1 MSIHHKQIH
10 ARKERERLCNTAP
23 QTMKM
28 RRRGNENNNNKNNAS
43 FLLAF
48 LCVFFLSTSTALVVL
63 FPSSFF
69 GGGDFRGLG
78 VLAERTTT
86 NNDEAVAFS
95 SSSSS
100 SSFSLGKAPRRFL
113 LQEEEDASSDEEQAA
128 EVQSKL
134 GSLLPVEGTITEER
148 EAEEPTSAAQ
158 PSGNKHSLLH
168 ADVVQAHAPTA
179 ETQDETI
186 VEEVIEKQSEE
197 NTDAESS
204 EAIVAADVSEEAPA
218 TKEEVTSDDENAED
232 IAEEEK
238 EKADSEFA
246 SENAEELA
254 VETAAANAIADAV
267 IAESDEENAAAE
279 DGETVD
285 EKITRS
291 AAKKAAKFFANVKTR
306 AKERFEKRAQ
316 EELSFY
322 ADYEDYEDDYGAAPD
337 ALTGDGF
344 DSPADL
350 VASGEETI
358 EEAKEDIKDI
368 EAEKAAI
375 AQEKGMEMALEEIQ
389 ATDLAEPTEDVAD
402 PITGISPEGEQLE
415 EQMATANGEPKPVAN
430 TPMYNFESGYDVRA
444 ALQGARSKAKKCE
457 PKKRLTREAQCKH
470 VKNTRACGGNLY
482 PYLKFAYCTNAG
494 IVIPTIIYAFG
505 LGVSLYALA
514 LVADAFFCP
523 ALETVATILKISPEV
538 AGATLL
544 ALGNGAPDVFAQV
557 AAVTSGTM
565 PDVDMAVSTAL
576 GSGLF
581 ITTVIL
587 GVVILMDRTKN
598 ASDGSLTGVLVSAAP
613 YNRDVYA
620 YLIGIL
626 TVFAIMIKGVIALWH
641 TTLLASAYA
650 AYIVLAVF
658 KDEGIDDDDDDD
670 DSAPVFTLD
679 GDEENNNNKK
689 KKSRTREV
697 PLFDLAS
704 QKGGPDDNK
713 GADLPRRK
721 KPKMLRLGP
730 ADGLLEGAF
739 AWAMS
744 EAQWDDMTPSQ
755 KALAPITTP
764 IFLIMSLTMPVI
776 REGRLGKGYATSLAF
791 FAPLFFLAAPGS
803 ATAMF
808 RDNLPGSPYF
818 WILCISAGCSAVTGI
833 KLQFE
838 KEGPKAA
845 SEPIAMLAFIN
856 SIVWMHLAAEHL
868 VLIIDALAKIAGIS
882 EEFLGATVL
891 AWANCVGDLVSNM
904 AVAKAGQAAMAVT
917 ACFAGPVFNLL
928 VGLAASLVYVNIV
941 LGDVQVQVGNSV
953 LVLLVGS
960 VASLLLVLSLTVRKS
975 DYEYALHAKLGWS
988 LIGFYVAF
996 SIFFCLVELGKVF
1009 GSREVI
1015 PGGTIAAIGR

>member
-1 MSIHHKQIH
+1 
-10 ARKERERLCNTAP
+10 
-23 QTMKM
+23 MK
-28 RRRGNENNNNKNNAS
+28 KS
-43 FLLAF
+43 SLSSSLLGG
-48 LCVFFLSTSTALVVL
+48 
-63 FPSSFF
+63 F
-69 GGGDFRGLG
+69 GGVFLPPLLLLLLLGLL
-78 VLAERTTT
+78 VLDDGGFSPIKVAAATT
-86 NNDEAVAFS
+86 AS

-100 SSFSLGKAPRRFL
+100 AFGGGEGGRSRFEGRGRRRSRFL
-113 LQEEEDASSDEEQAA
+113 LQEEDQEQAE
-128 EVQSKL
+128 EVKAKL
-134 GSLLPVEGTITEER
+134 RNLIPVEGTTETEEEDAGG
-148 EAEEPTSAAQ
+148 EASAAATNTN
-158 PSGNKHSLLH
+158 PPRNRASLLH
-168 ADVVQAHAPTA
+168 SEVVGAHTPTA
-179 ETQDETI
+179 QTKDETV
-186 VEEVIEKQSEE
+186 VEEVIAKQSEE
-197 NTDAESS
+197 NTDAEAS

-218 TKEEVTSDDENAED
+218 TKEEVTSDEESAED

-238 EKADSEFA
+238 EKADSEYT

-267 IAESDEENAAAE
+267 IAESDEENAAE
-279 DGETVD
+279 KDGETVD
-285 EKITRS
+285 EKITKS

-316 EELSFY
+316 EELAFY

-389 ATDLAEPTEDVAD
+389 ATDLAEPTADVAD
-402 PITGISPEGEQLE
+402 PITGISPQGEQLE

-430 TPMYNFESGYDVRA
+430 TPMYSLESGYDVRS

-470 VKNTRACGGNLY
+470 VRNTRACGGNLY
-482 PYLKFAYCTNAG
+482 PYLKFSYCTNAG
-494 IVIPTIIYAFG
+494 IVIPTVIYAFG
-505 LGVSLYALA
+505 LCVSLYALA

-626 TVFAIMIKGVIALWH
+626 TVFAIMIKGVITLWH

-658 KDEGIDDDDDDD
+658 KDEGIDDDDDE

-679 GDEENNNNKK
+679 GDEENSNKK

-764 IFLIMSLTMPVI
+764 IFLVMSLTMPVI
-776 REGRLGKGYATSLAF
+776 REGRLGKGYTTALAF

-808 RDNLPGSPYF
+808 RDNFPGSPYF
-818 WILCISAGCSAVTGI
+818 WILCISAGCSVVTGI
-833 KLQFE
+833 KLQLE

-960 VASLLLVLSLTVRKS
+960 IASLLLVLSLTVRKS

-988 LIGFYVAF
+988 LIGFYVLF
-996 SIFFCLVELGKVF
+996 SVFFCLVELGKVF

-1015 PGGTIAAIGR
+1015 PGGTITAGR

>member
-1 MSIHHKQIH
+1 
-10 ARKERERLCNTAP
+10 
-23 QTMKM
+23 MK
-28 RRRGNENNNNKNNAS
+28 KS
-43 FLLAF
+43 SLSSSLLGG
-48 LCVFFLSTSTALVVL
+48 
-63 FPSSFF
+63 F
-69 GGGDFRGLG
+69 GGVFLPPLLLLLLLGLL
-78 VLAERTTT
+78 VLDDGGFSPIKVAAATT
-86 NNDEAVAFS
+86 AS

-100 SSFSLGKAPRRFL
+100 AFGGGEGGRSRFEGRGRRRSRFL
-113 LQEEEDASSDEEQAA
+113 LQEEEDQEQAE
-128 EVQSKL
+128 EVKAKL
-134 GSLLPVEGTITEER
+134 RNLIPVEGTTETEEEDAGG
-148 EAEEPTSAAQ
+148 EASAAATNTN
-158 PSGNKHSLLH
+158 PPRNRASLLH
-168 ADVVQAHAPTA
+168 SEVVGAHTPTA
-179 ETQDETI
+179 QTKDETV
-186 VEEVIEKQSEE
+186 VEEVIAKQSEE
-197 NTDAESS
+197 NTDAEAS

-218 TKEEVTSDDENAED
+218 TKEEVTSDEESAED

-238 EKADSEFA
+238 EKADSEYA

-267 IAESDEENAAAE
+267 IAESDEENAAE
-279 DGETVD
+279 KDGETVD
-285 EKITRS
+285 EKITKS

-316 EELSFY
+316 EELAFY

-389 ATDLAEPTEDVAD
+389 ATDLAEPTADVAD
-402 PITGISPEGEQLE
+402 PITGISPQGEQLE

-430 TPMYNFESGYDVRA
+430 TPMYSLESGYDVRS

-470 VKNTRACGGNLY
+470 VRNTRACGGNLY
-482 PYLKFAYCTNAG
+482 PYLKFSYCTNAG
-494 IVIPTIIYAFG
+494 IVIPTVIYAFG
-505 LGVSLYALA
+505 LCVSLYALA

-658 KDEGIDDDDDDD
+658 KDEGIDDDDE

-679 GDEENNNNKK
+679 GDEENSNKK

-764 IFLIMSLTMPVI
+764 IFLVMSLTMPVI
-776 REGRLGKGYATSLAF
+776 REGRLGKGYTTALAF

-808 RDNLPGSPYF
+808 RDNFPGSPYF
-818 WILCISAGCSAVTGI
+818 WILCISAGCSVVTGI
-833 KLQFE
+833 KLQLE

-960 VASLLLVLSLTVRKS
+960 IASLLLVLSLTVRKS

-988 LIGFYVAF
+988 LIGFYVLF
-996 SIFFCLVELGKVF
+996 SVFFCLVELGKVF

-1015 PGGTIAAIGR
+1015 PGGTITAGR

>member
-1 MSIHHKQIH
+1 MTTTTTTKLVTNVFFYVVFVVQ
-10 ARKERERLCNTAP
+10 
-23 QTMKM
+23 
-28 RRRGNENNNNKNNAS
+28 
-43 FLLAF
+43 F
-48 LCVFFLSTSTALVVL
+48 LCVLVSGRRGGGGGLNVVDAVEETRALKSTS
-63 FPSSFF
+63 SS
-69 GGGDFRGLG
+69 L
-78 VLAERTTT
+78 L
-86 NNDEAVAFS
+86 DE
-95 SSSSS
+95 
-100 SSFSLGKAPRRFL
+100 GRRRRAL
-113 LQEEEDASSDEEQAA
+113 LQDGDDEPENDVKAR
-128 EVQSKL
+128 L
-134 GSLLPVEGTITEER
+134 GDLLPVKGTKTNER
-148 EAEEPTSAAQ
+148 GSGANERLQQEPKT
-158 PSGNKHSLLH
+158 PTGGNKHSLLH
-168 ADVVQAHAPTA
+168 ANVVGAHTPTA
-179 ETQDETI
+179 QMKDEII
-186 VEEVIEKQSEE
+186 VEKVIEKQSEE

-204 EAIVAADVSEEAPA
+204 EAIVAADVSKEAPA
-218 TKEEVTSDDENAED
+218 TKEEVTSEDEDAED

-238 EKADSEFA
+238 EKADSEYA

-267 IAESDEENAAAE
+267 IAESDEENSAAQ

-285 EKITRS
+285 EKITKS
-291 AAKKAAKFFANVKTR
+291 AASKAAKFFANVKTR

-316 EELSFY
+316 EELAFY
-322 ADYEDYEDDYGAAPD
+322 ADYEDYEDDYGAEPD
-337 ALTGDGF
+337 ALTGDGY

-350 VASGEETI
+350 VASGKETV

-368 EAEKAAI
+368 EAEKAAM
-375 AQEKGMEMALEEIQ
+375 AQEKGMKIALEEIQ
-389 ATDLAEPTEDVAD
+389 ATDLAEPTADVAD
-402 PITGISPEGEQLE
+402 PITGISPQGEQLE

-444 ALQGARSKAKKCE
+444 ALQGARSKAKKCD
-457 PKKRLTREAQCKH
+457 PKKRVTRAAQCKH
-470 VKNTRACGGNLY
+470 IKNTRACGGNLY

-494 IVIPTIIYAFG
+494 IIIPTVTYVFG

-565 PDVDMAVSTAL
+565 PDVDMAVSTVL

-581 ITTVIL
+581 ITTVVL

-598 ASDGSLTGVLVSAAP
+598 ASLTGVLVSAAP

-650 AYIVLAVF
+650 AYIILAVF
-658 KDEGIDDDDDDD
+658 KDEGIDDDDDDE
-670 DSAPVFTLD
+670 SAPVFTLD
-679 GDEENNNNKK
+679 GDEENNNKK

-730 ADGLLEGAF
+730 SDGLLEGAF

-776 REGRLGKGYATSLAF
+776 REGRLGKGYATALAF

-818 WILCISAGCSAVTGI
+818 WILCISAGCSVLTGI

-917 ACFAGPVFNLL
+917 ACFAGPLFNLL
-928 VGLAASLVYVNIV
+928 VGLAASLVYVNVI

-960 VASLLLVLSLTVRKS
+960 LASLLMVLSLTVRKS
-975 DYEYALHAKLGWS
+975 DYEYALSAKLGWS

-996 SIFFCLVELGKVF
+996 EVFFCLVELGKVF
-1009 GSREVI
+1009 GSRQVI

>member
-1 MSIHHKQIH
+1 
-10 ARKERERLCNTAP
+10 
-23 QTMKM
+23 MKM
-28 RRRGNENNNNKNNAS
+28 RRRGNEREEKKNAS
-43 FLLAF
+43 LLVAFL
-48 LCVFFLSTSTALVVL
+48 LCVFFVSTSSALVL
-63 FPSSFF
+63 FPSTFF
-69 GGGDFRGLG
+69 GGGDFRGL
-78 VLAERTTT
+78 VLAETT
-86 NNDEAVAFS
+86 NDEAVAFS

-100 SSFSLGKAPRRFL
+100 SSSFSFGKGPRRFL
-113 LQEEEDASSDEEQAA
+113 LQEEEGEGEDASSDEEQAE

-148 EAEEPTSAAQ
+148 EAEEPTSAARQ
-158 PSGNKHSLLH
+158 SGNKHSLLH

-291 AAKKAAKFFANVKTR
+291 AAKKAARFFANVKTR
-306 AKERFEKRAQ
+306 AKERYEKTAK
-316 EELSFY
+316 EELAFY

-494 IVIPTIIYAFG
+494 IVIPTIIYTFG

-670 DSAPVFTLD
+670 SAPVFTLD
-679 GDEENNNNKK
+679 GDEENNNKK

>member
-1 MSIHHKQIH
+1 
-10 ARKERERLCNTAP
+10 
-23 QTMKM
+23 M
-28 RRRGNENNNNKNNAS
+28 RRRTVLVTAFYFVLFARSLFLTNTFAKKTSYQTASDDDYDVDRASFFFSRDFESNTNKNDSDDVVTRRRGLLQEKGSAAQIRAKLGQLIPVDGSGSIEDSAEDESTPAVEEEGQEEVMIEDAPLPQQQQQEQRQQKKPNGNNKN
-43 FLLAF
+43 
-48 LCVFFLSTSTALVVL
+48 
-63 FPSSFF
+63 
-69 GGGDFRGLG
+69 
-78 VLAERTTT
+78 
-86 NNDEAVAFS
+86 
-95 SSSSS
+95 
-100 SSFSLGKAPRRFL
+100 
-113 LQEEEDASSDEEQAA
+113 
-128 EVQSKL
+128 
-134 GSLLPVEGTITEER
+134 
-148 EAEEPTSAAQ
+148 
-158 PSGNKHSLLH
+158 SLLH
-168 ADVVQAHAPTA
+168 ADIFSAHNTK
-179 ETQDETI
+179 TDE
-186 VEEVIEKQSEE
+186 VEEVVEKLGSED

-204 EAIVAADVSEEAPA
+204 EAIVSADVPKEAPE
-218 TKEEVTSDDENAED
+218 TKEEVTSSEEDEED
-232 IAEEEK
+232 IAQKES

-267 IAESDEENAAAE
+267 IAESDAENGGSLSAEGESEESI
-279 DGETVD
+279 DD
-285 EKITRS
+285 KITKS
-291 AAKKAAKFFANVKTR
+291 AAKKAATFFANVKTR

-316 EELSFY
+316 EELQFY
-322 ADYEDYEDDYGAAPD
+322 ADYEDYEDDYGGGASED
-337 ALTGDGF
+337 GLTGEGF

-350 VASGEETI
+350 VASGEETV
-358 EEAKEDIKDI
+358 EEAEEEIKDI
-368 EAEKAAI
+368 EAEKQALANEQGMLAA
-375 AQEKGMEMALEEIQ
+375 AKEMEVIQ
-389 ATDLAEPTEDVAD
+389 ATDLANPTSEVAD
-402 PITGISPEGEQLE
+402 PITGISPDAELLE
-415 EQMATANGEPKPVAN
+415 EQMASGDEPAAVAN
-430 TPMYNFESGYDVRA
+430 VPMYSLTSGYDVRA

-457 PKKRLTREAQCKH
+457 PKKRKTREAQCKH

-482 PYLKFAYCTNAG
+482 PYLKFAYCTNVG
-494 IVIPTIIYAFG
+494 IIVPTIIYAIG
-505 LGVSLYALA
+505 LGISLYALA

-557 AAVTSGTM
+557 AAVTSGSM

-587 GVVILMDRTKN
+587 GVVILMDKTKN
-598 ASDGSLTGVLVSAAP
+598 TNDGSLTGVVVSAAP

-626 TVFAIMIKGVIALWH
+626 TVFAIMVKGVIALWH
-641 TTLLASAYA
+641 TTLLATAYA
-650 AYIVLAVF
+650 VYIVLAVF
-658 KDEGIDDDDDDD
+658 KDEGVDDDDEDND

-679 GDEENNNNKK
+679 GDEENAKK
-689 KKSRTREV
+689 KKTSRTREV

-730 ADGLLEGAF
+730 ADGLIEGAF

-744 EAQWDDMTPSQ
+744 EARWDDMTPSQ
-755 KALAPITTP
+755 KVLAPITTP

-776 REGRLGKGYATSLAF
+776 REGRLGKGYTTALAF
-791 FAPLFFLAAPGS
+791 FAPLFFLGAPGS

-808 RDNLPGSPYF
+808 RDNFPGSPYF
-818 WILCISAGCSAVTGI
+818 WILCISGGISFVTFL
-833 KLQFE
+833 KLQLE
-838 KEGPKAA
+838 TEGPKAA
-845 SEPIAMLAFIN
+845 SEVIAMLAFVN

-882 EEFLGATVL
+882 EDFLGATVL

-928 VGLAASLVYVNIV
+928 VGLAASLVYVNVV
-941 LGDVQVQVGNSV
+941 LGDVQVQIGNSV
-953 LVLLVGS
+953 LVLLLGS
-960 VASLLLVLSLTVRKS
+960 VVSLIMVLSMTERKNEYELVLRT
-975 DYEYALHAKLGWS
+975 KLGWS
-988 LIGFYVAF
+988 LIVFYIGF

-1009 GSREVI
+1009 GSRDVI
-1015 PGGTIAAIGR
+1015 PNGVF

>member
-1 MSIHHKQIH
+1 MTTTTTTKLVTNVFFYVVFVVQ
-10 ARKERERLCNTAP
+10 
-23 QTMKM
+23 
-28 RRRGNENNNNKNNAS
+28 
-43 FLLAF
+43 F
-48 LCVFFLSTSTALVVL
+48 LCVLVSGRRGGGGGLNVVDAVEETRALKSTS
-63 FPSSFF
+63 SS
-69 GGGDFRGLG
+69 L
-78 VLAERTTT
+78 L
-86 NNDEAVAFS
+86 DE
-95 SSSSS
+95 
-100 SSFSLGKAPRRFL
+100 GRRRRAL
-113 LQEEEDASSDEEQAA
+113 LQDGDDEPENDVKAR
-128 EVQSKL
+128 L
-134 GSLLPVEGTITEER
+134 GDLLPVKGTKTNER
-148 EAEEPTSAAQ
+148 GSGANERLQQEPKT
-158 PSGNKHSLLH
+158 PTGGNKHSLLH
-168 ADVVQAHAPTA
+168 ANVVGAHTPTA
-179 ETQDETI
+179 QTKDEII
-186 VEEVIEKQSEE
+186 VEKVIEKQSEE

-204 EAIVAADVSEEAPA
+204 EAIVAADVSKEAPA
-218 TKEEVTSDDENAED
+218 TKEEVTSEDEDAED

-238 EKADSEFA
+238 EKADSEYA

-267 IAESDEENAAAE
+267 IAESDEENSAAQ

-285 EKITRS
+285 EKITKS
-291 AAKKAAKFFANVKTR
+291 AASKAAKFFANVKTR

-316 EELSFY
+316 EELAFY
-322 ADYEDYEDDYGAAPD
+322 ADYEDYEDDYGAEPD
-337 ALTGDGF
+337 ALTGDGY

-350 VASGEETI
+350 VASGKETV

-368 EAEKAAI
+368 EAEKAAM
-375 AQEKGMEMALEEIQ
+375 AQEKGMKIALEEIQ
-389 ATDLAEPTEDVAD
+389 ATDLAEPTADVAD
-402 PITGISPEGEQLE
+402 PITGISPQGEQLE

-430 TPMYNFESGYDVRA
+430 TPMYNSESGYDVHA
-444 ALQGARSKAKKCE
+444 ALQGARSKAKKCD
-457 PKKRLTREAQCKH
+457 PKKRVTRAAQCKH
-470 VKNTRACGGNLY
+470 IKNTRACGGNLY

-494 IVIPTIIYAFG
+494 IIIPTVTYVFG

-565 PDVDMAVSTAL
+565 PDVDMAVSTVL

-581 ITTVIL
+581 ITTVVL

-650 AYIVLAVF
+650 AYIILAVF
-658 KDEGIDDDDDDD
+658 KDEGIDDDDE
-670 DSAPVFTLD
+670 SAPVFTLD
-679 GDEENNNNKK
+679 GDEENNNKK

-730 ADGLLEGAF
+730 SDGLLEGAF

-776 REGRLGKGYATSLAF
+776 REGRLGKGYATALAF

-818 WILCISAGCSAVTGI
+818 WILCISAGCSVLTGI

-917 ACFAGPVFNLL
+917 ACFAGPLFNLL
-928 VGLAASLVYVNIV
+928 VGLAASLVYVNVI

-960 VASLLLVLSLTVRKS
+960 LASLLMVLSLTVRKS
-975 DYEYALHAKLGWS
+975 DYEYALSAKLGWS

-996 SIFFCLVELGKVF
+996 EVFFCLVELGKVF
-1009 GSREVI
+1009 GSRQVI

>member
-1 MSIHHKQIH
+1 
-10 ARKERERLCNTAP
+10 
-23 QTMKM
+23 MK
-28 RRRGNENNNNKNNAS
+28 KS
-43 FLLAF
+43 SLSSSLLGG
-48 LCVFFLSTSTALVVL
+48 
-63 FPSSFF
+63 F
-69 GGGDFRGLG
+69 GGVFLPPLLLLLLLGLL
-78 VLAERTTT
+78 VLDDGGFSPIKVAAATT
-86 NNDEAVAFS
+86 AS

-100 SSFSLGKAPRRFL
+100 AFGGGEGGRSRFEGRGRRRSRFL
-113 LQEEEDASSDEEQAA
+113 LQEEEDQEQAE
-128 EVQSKL
+128 EVKAKL
-134 GSLLPVEGTITEER
+134 RNLIPVEGTTETEEEDAGG
-148 EAEEPTSAAQ
+148 EASAAATNTN
-158 PSGNKHSLLH
+158 PPRNRASLLH
-168 ADVVQAHAPTA
+168 SEVVGAHTPTA
-179 ETQDETI
+179 QTKDETV
-186 VEEVIEKQSEE
+186 VEEVIAKQSEE
-197 NTDAESS
+197 NTDAEAS

-218 TKEEVTSDDENAED
+218 TKEEVTSDEESAED
-232 IAEEEK
+232 IAEEKK
-238 EKADSEFA
+238 EKADSEYA

-267 IAESDEENAAAE
+267 IAESDEENAAE
-279 DGETVD
+279 KDGETVD
-285 EKITRS
+285 EKITKS

-316 EELSFY
+316 EELAFY

-389 ATDLAEPTEDVAD
+389 ATDLAEPTADVAD
-402 PITGISPEGEQLE
+402 PITGISPQGEQLE

-430 TPMYNFESGYDVRA
+430 TPMYSLESGYDVRS

-470 VKNTRACGGNLY
+470 VRNTRACGGNLY
-482 PYLKFAYCTNAG
+482 PYLKFSYCTNAG
-494 IVIPTIIYAFG
+494 IVIPTVIYAFG
-505 LGVSLYALA
+505 LCVSLYALA

-658 KDEGIDDDDDDD
+658 KDEGIDDDDE

-679 GDEENNNNKK
+679 GDEENSNKK

-764 IFLIMSLTMPVI
+764 IFLVMSLTMPVI
-776 REGRLGKGYATSLAF
+776 REGRLGKGYTTALAF

-808 RDNLPGSPYF
+808 RDNFPGSPYF
-818 WILCISAGCSAVTGI
+818 WILCISAGCSVVTGI
-833 KLQFE
+833 KLQLE

-960 VASLLLVLSLTVRKS
+960 IASLLLVLSLTVRKS

-988 LIGFYVAF
+988 LIGFYVLF
-996 SIFFCLVELGKVF
+996 SVFFCLVELGKVF

-1015 PGGTIAAIGR
+1015 PGGTITAGR

>member
-1 MSIHHKQIH
+1 
-10 ARKERERLCNTAP
+10 
-23 QTMKM
+23 MK
-28 RRRGNENNNNKNNAS
+28 KSPFSKS
-43 FLLAF
+43 F
-48 LCVFFLSTSTALVVL
+48 
-63 FPSSFF
+63 SSS
-69 GGGDFRGLG
+69 GGGFGVFVPPPLLLLLLCLLVLG
-78 VLAERTTT
+78 G
-86 NNDEAVAFS
+86 DGGGFSPIKVAAAATKTS

-100 SSFSLGKAPRRFL
+100 SSAFGGGFDGKSSRFEGRGRRRSRFL
-113 LQEEEDASSDEEQAA
+113 LQEEEEEEDQEQAE
-128 EVQSKL
+128 EVEKKL
-134 GSLLPVEGTITEER
+134 RNLIPVEGTTETEE
-148 EAEEPTSAAQ
+148 EDAGGEVAAATATT
-158 PSGNKHSLLH
+158 NTKHSLLH
-168 ADVVQAHAPTA
+168 SEVVRAHTPTA
-179 ETQDETI
+179 QTKDETV
-186 VEEVIEKQSEE
+186 VEEVIAKQSED
-197 NTDAESS
+197 NTDAEAS

-218 TKEEVTSDDENAED
+218 TKEEVTSDDESAED

-238 EKADSEFA
+238 EKADSEYA

-267 IAESDEENAAAE
+267 IAESDEENAAE
-279 DGETVD
+279 KDGETVD
-285 EKITRS
+285 EKITKS

-316 EELSFY
+316 EELAFY

-375 AQEKGMEMALEEIQ
+375 AQEKGMQMALEEIQ
-389 ATDLAEPTEDVAD
+389 ATDLAEPTADVAD
-402 PITGISPEGEQLE
+402 PITGISPQGEQLE

-430 TPMYNFESGYDVRA
+430 TPMYSLESGYDVRS
-444 ALQGARSKAKKCE
+444 ALRGARSKAKKCE

-470 VKNTRACGGNLY
+470 VRNTRACGGNLY

-494 IVIPTIIYAFG
+494 IVIPTVIYAFG

-658 KDEGIDDDDDDD
+658 KDEGIDDDDDDE

-679 GDEENNNNKK
+679 GDEENSNKK

-764 IFLIMSLTMPVI
+764 IFLVMSLTMPVI
-776 REGRLGKGYATSLAF
+776 REGRLGKGYTTALAF

-808 RDNLPGSPYF
+808 RDNFPGSPYF
-818 WILCISAGCSAVTGI
+818 WIMCISAGCSVVTGI
-833 KLQFE
+833 KLQLE

-960 VASLLLVLSLTVRKS
+960 IASLLLVLSLTVRKS

-988 LIGFYVAF
+988 LIGFYVLF
-996 SIFFCLVELGKVF
+996 SVFFCLVELGKVF

-1015 PGGTIAAIGR
+1015 PGGTITAGR

>member
-1 MSIHHKQIH
+1 MTTTTTTKLVTNVFFYVVFVVQ
-10 ARKERERLCNTAP
+10 
-23 QTMKM
+23 
-28 RRRGNENNNNKNNAS
+28 
-43 FLLAF
+43 F
-48 LCVFFLSTSTALVVL
+48 LCVLVSGRRGGGGGGLNVVDAVEETRALKSTSSSVL
-63 FPSSFF
+63 
-69 GGGDFRGLG
+69 DEGL
-78 VLAERTTT
+78 
-86 NNDEAVAFS
+86 
-95 SSSSS
+95 
-100 SSFSLGKAPRRFL
+100 RRRAL
-113 LQEEEDASSDEEQAA
+113 LQDGDDEPENDVKAR
-128 EVQSKL
+128 L
-134 GSLLPVEGTITEER
+134 GDLLPVKGTKTNER
-148 EAEEPTSAAQ
+148 GSGANERLQQEPKT
-158 PSGNKHSLLH
+158 PMGGNKHSLLH
-168 ADVVQAHAPTA
+168 ANVVGAHTPTA
-179 ETQDETI
+179 QTKDEII
-186 VEEVIEKQSEE
+186 VEKVIEKQSEE

-204 EAIVAADVSEEAPA
+204 EAIVAADVSKEAPA
-218 TKEEVTSDDENAED
+218 TKEEVTSEDEDAED

-238 EKADSEFA
+238 EKADSEYA

-267 IAESDEENAAAE
+267 IAESDEENSAAQ

-285 EKITRS
+285 EKITKS
-291 AAKKAAKFFANVKTR
+291 AASKAAKFFANVKTR

-316 EELSFY
+316 EELAFY
-322 ADYEDYEDDYGAAPD
+322 ADYEDYEDDYGAEPD
-337 ALTGDGF
+337 ALTGDGY

-350 VASGEETI
+350 VASGQETV

-375 AQEKGMEMALEEIQ
+375 QQEKGMKIALEEIQ
-389 ATDLAEPTEDVAD
+389 ATDLAEPTADVAD
-402 PITGISPEGEQLE
+402 PITGISPQGEQLE

-444 ALQGARSKAKKCE
+444 ALQGARSKAKKCD
-457 PKKRLTREAQCKH
+457 PKKRVTRAVQCKH
-470 VKNTRACGGNLY
+470 IKNTRACGGNLY

-494 IVIPTIIYAFG
+494 IIIPTVTYVFG
-505 LGVSLYALA
+505 LGVSLYALT

-565 PDVDMAVSTAL
+565 PDVDMAVSTVL

-581 ITTVIL
+581 ITTVVL

-650 AYIVLAVF
+650 AYIILAVF

-670 DSAPVFTLD
+670 DESAPVFTLD
-679 GDEENNNNKK
+679 GDEENNNKK

-730 ADGLLEGAF
+730 SDGLLEGAF

-776 REGRLGKGYATSLAF
+776 REGRLGKGYATALAF

-818 WILCISAGCSAVTGI
+818 WILCISAGCSVLTGI

-917 ACFAGPVFNLL
+917 ACFAGPLFNLL
-928 VGLAASLVYVNIV
+928 VGLAASLVYVNVI

-960 VASLLLVLSLTVRKS
+960 LASLLMVLSLTVRKS
-975 DYEYALHAKLGWS
+975 YYEYALSAKLGWS

-996 SIFFCLVELGKVF
+996 EVFFCLVELGKVF
-1009 GSREVI
+1009 GSRQVI

>member
-1 MSIHHKQIH
+1 MTQDPHCIDYARVNKKQNFD
-10 ARKERERLCNTAP
+10 CPN
-23 QTMKM
+23 
-28 RRRGNENNNNKNNAS
+28 NNNNNNKSWWRPIKMTTTTTKLVTNV
-43 FLLAF
+43 FFYVVFVVQF
-48 LCVFFLSTSTALVVL
+48 LCVLVSGRRGGGGGLNVVDAVEETRALKSTS
-63 FPSSFF
+63 SS
-69 GGGDFRGLG
+69 L
-78 VLAERTTT
+78 L
-86 NNDEAVAFS
+86 DE
-95 SSSSS
+95 
-100 SSFSLGKAPRRFL
+100 GRRRRAL
-113 LQEEEDASSDEEQAA
+113 LQDGDDEPEKDVKAR
-128 EVQSKL
+128 L
-134 GSLLPVEGTITEER
+134 GDLLPVKGTKTNER
-148 EAEEPTSAAQ
+148 GSGANERLQQEPKT
-158 PSGNKHSLLH
+158 PTGGNKHSLLH
-168 ADVVQAHAPTA
+168 ANVVGAHTPTA
-179 ETQDETI
+179 QTKDEII
-186 VEEVIEKQSEE
+186 VEKVIEKQSEE

-204 EAIVAADVSEEAPA
+204 EAIVAADVSKEAPA
-218 TKEEVTSDDENAED
+218 TKEEVTSEDEDAED

-238 EKADSEFA
+238 EKADSEYA

-267 IAESDEENAAAE
+267 IAESDEENSAAQ

-285 EKITRS
+285 EKITKS
-291 AAKKAAKFFANVKTR
+291 AASKAAKFFANVKTR

-316 EELSFY
+316 EELAFY
-322 ADYEDYEDDYGAAPD
+322 ADYEDYEDDYGAEPD
-337 ALTGDGF
+337 ALTGDGY

-350 VASGEETI
+350 VASGQETV

-368 EAEKAAI
+368 EAEKAAML
-375 AQEKGMEMALEEIQ
+375 QEKGMKIALEEIQ
-389 ATDLAEPTEDVAD
+389 ATDLAEPTADVAD
-402 PITGISPEGEQLE
+402 PITGISPQGEQLE

-444 ALQGARSKAKKCE
+444 ALQGARSKAKKCD
-457 PKKRLTREAQCKH
+457 PKKRVTRAAQCKH
-470 VKNTRACGGNLY
+470 IKNTRACGGNLY

-494 IVIPTIIYAFG
+494 IIIPTVTYVFG

-565 PDVDMAVSTAL
+565 PDVDMAVSTVL

-581 ITTVIL
+581 ITTVVL

-650 AYIVLAVF
+650 AYIILAVF
-658 KDEGIDDDDDDD
+658 KDEGIDDDDE
-670 DSAPVFTLD
+670 SAPVFTLD
-679 GDEENNNNKK
+679 GDEENNNKK

-730 ADGLLEGAF
+730 SDGLLEGAF

-744 EAQWDDMTPSQ
+744 EAQWGDMTPSQ

-776 REGRLGKGYATSLAF
+776 REGRLGKGYATALAF

-818 WILCISAGCSAVTGI
+818 WILCISAGCSVLTGI

-917 ACFAGPVFNLL
+917 ACFAGPLFNLL
-928 VGLAASLVYVNIV
+928 VGLAASLVYVNVI

-960 VASLLLVLSLTVRKS
+960 LASILMVLSLTVRKS
-975 DYEYALHAKLGWS
+975 DYEYALSAKLGWS

-996 SIFFCLVELGKVF
+996 EVFFCLVELGKVF
-1009 GSREVI
+1009 GSRQVI